1 MKRKGY
7 NPAEED
13 VAVVLQIHNIVNEKG
28 WSQIKEW
35 EALRGWYV
43 C

>member
-7 NPAEED
+7 NPPEED

-35 EALRGWYV
+35 EALRGW
-43 C
+43 